1 MMRHAPERPLDI
13 GWLRIFE
20 SVGRLGSLTRAAHEL
35 GLTQPAVTYQIKRVE
50 EQLGVTLFHRSQGG
64 SRLTDAGEILF
75 EAVQTSVANIDKAA
89 RDTRR
94 SIQVPAV
101 RIFTDFGFAAFW
113 LMPRVT
119 EFRLL
124 HPDAEVHIVASQSLD
139 DGLERD
145 ADAAMLFGAK
155 EDFPEAAQ
163 LLIPERVVPVCTPGF
178 LERHGP
184 FDSPASFADVPLLH
198 LEASG
203 KDRWLTWSSWLRAHG
218 VALKPAQGDL
228 GLNTYGFV
236 IQAALAEQ
244 GVALGWRGLVDPHL
258 AQGTLVAAGPEVSR
272 PDRGYW
278 LVHSPSVNS
287 TTSTLLDWLIKKTWE
302 NTH

>member
-1 MMRHAPERPLDI
+1 MIERPLDI

-50 EQLGVTLFHRSQGG
+50 EQLGVTLLHRSQGG

-124 HPDAEVHIVASQSLD
+124 HPDA
-139 DGLERD
+139 
-145 ADAAMLFGAK
+145 
-155 EDFPEAAQ
+155 
-163 LLIPERVVPVCTPGF
+163 
-178 LERHGP
+178 
-184 FDSPASFADVPLLH
+184 
-198 LEASG
+198 
-203 KDRWLTWSSWLRAHG
+203 
-218 VALKPAQGDL
+218 
-228 GLNTYGFV
+228 
-236 IQAALAEQ
+236 
-244 GVALGWRGLVDPHL
+244 
-258 AQGTLVAAGPEVSR
+258 
-272 PDRGYW
+272 
-278 LVHSPSVNS
+278 
-287 TTSTLLDWLIKKTWE
+287 
-302 NTH
+302 

>member
-1 MMRHAPERPLDI
+1 MSQRPLDI

-20 SVGRLGSLTRAAHEL
+20 AAGRLGSLTRAAHEL

-50 EQLGVTLFHRSQGG
+50 EQLGVSLLRRSQGG

-75 EAVQTSVANIDKAA
+75 QAVQSSVESIDKAA

-94 SIQVPAV
+94 TSKVPAV

-119 EFRLL
+119 DFRRL
-124 HPDAEVHIVASQSLD
+124 HPEAEVHIVASQGLED
-139 DGLERD
+139 ALERD
-145 ADAAMLFGAK
+145 TDAAMLFGAR
-155 EDFPEAAQ
+155 EDFPDTAR

-178 LERHGP
+178 LKRYGP
-184 FDSPASFADVPLLH
+184 FDDPADFARAPLLH
-198 LEASG
+198 LEVAG
-203 KDRWLTWSSWLRAHG
+203 KSRWLTWESWLADHG
-218 VALKPAQGDL
+218 IDRKPAQGDL
-228 GLNTYGFV
+228 GLNSYGFV

-244 GVALGWRGLVDPHL
+244 GVALGWRGLIDQHL
-258 AQGTLVAAGPEVSR
+258 AQGSLVAIGREVTQ

-278 LVHSPSVNS
+278 VVPSPSVSS
-287 TTSTLLDWLIKKTWE
+287 TTSKLLDWLIRET
-302 NTH
+302 